1 MIEMDARD
9 RDLVNVLQSEVPLS
23 STPYALIGQMLD
35 MSEKEVIKRTERLKR
50 EGVVRRISGSF
61 VPKALGYQ
69 SCLVAAKVDDDNVER
84 SAAMINLHPGVTQ
97 NYLRNHDFNLW
108 FTISVPPDSK
118 LGLERTVE
126 ILGDEAQCSA
136 VRLLP
141 TLKLLK
147 NVNLDSSEQSGNDT
161 GSEDASEEHPALTK
175 QEIEFLRLLQRD
187 LPLQPR
193 PFDTLA
199 SGAGSSGDDLLAA
212 ARDFQKRHQMRKLS
226 ALVDT
231 RKPSFSATTMGVW
244 VVPADRTD
252 EFGALMGEFSAVSHC
267 YLRPVYPDWPYNI
280 FTTVH
285 GRSVDECD
293 AVLGEI
299 AQKTGYQER
308 SALYPTRELKR
319 IRLSFFSPEIEVWE
333 QSHSGAAS
341 ANTAVS

>member
-1 MIEMDARD
+1 MLEIDARD
-9 RDLVNVLQSEVPLS
+9 RDLVNALQFEVPLS
-23 STPYALIGQMLD
+23 STPYALIGQSLD

-50 EGVVRRISGSF
+50 EGVVRRISAVFIPRS
-61 VPKALGYQ
+61 LGYQ
-69 SCLVAAKVDDDNVER
+69 SCLVAARVDSDDVER

-97 NYLRNHDFNLW
+97 NYIRNHDFNLW

-118 LGLERTVE
+118 LGLDGTVD
-126 ILGDEAQCSA
+126 ILGREAQCRT

-147 NVNLDSSEQSGNDT
+147 STGIDGSDQPPNDI
-161 GSEDASEEHPALTK
+161 GGEESPNEPAAPSPG
-175 QEIEFLRLLQRD
+175 EIEFIRLLQRD

-199 SGAGSSGDDLLAA
+199 STIGASGDELMQT
-212 ARDFQKRHQMRKLS
+212 ARTFLQRHQMRKIS
-226 ALVDT
+226 ALVDS

-244 VVPADRTD
+244 VVPPDRTE
-252 EFGALMGEFSAVSHC
+252 EFGARMADFKAVSHC
-267 YLRPVYPDWPYNI
+267 YLRPVYPDWPYNV

-293 AVLGEI
+293 AILTDI
-299 AQKTGYQER
+299 AEQTGYQDR

-319 IRLSFFSPEIEVWE
+319 VRLSLFSPEIETWE
-333 QSHSGAAS
+333 QSHSEPGSATAAS
-341 ANTAVS
+341 

>member
-9 RDLVNVLQSEVPLS
+9 RDLVNLLQSEVPLS

-61 VPKALGYQ
+61 IPKALGYQ
-69 SCLVAAKVDDDNVER
+69 SCLVAAKVDEDNVER

-108 FTISVPPDSK
+108 FTISIPSSSR

-126 ILGDEAQCSA
+126 ILGEEAQCRA

-147 NVNLDSSEQSGNDT
+147 SLSTDVTDGGSGDSGD
-161 GSEDASEEHPALTK
+161 DAEGETPALSP
-175 QEIEFLRLLQRD
+175 QEIEFVRLLQRD

-199 SGAGSSGDDLLAA
+199 ASAGTSGDDLLQA
-212 ARDFQKRHQMRKLS
+212 ARTFQKRHQMRKL
-226 ALVDT
+226 AAAVDT

-244 VVPADRTD
+244 VVPADKTD
-252 EFGALMGEFSAVSHC
+252 EFGELMGEFPAVSHC

-293 AVLGEI
+293 AVLADI
-299 AQKTGYQER
+299 SQKSGYTER

-333 QSHSGAAS
+333 QSHSSTESAS
-341 ANTAVS
+341 AVS

>member
-1 MIEMDARD
+1 MLEMDARD
-9 RDLVNVLQSEVPLS
+9 RDLVNALQSEVPLS
-23 STPYALIGQMLD
+23 STPYALIGQSLD

-50 EGVVRRISGSF
+50 EGVVRRISASF
-61 VPKALGYQ
+61 IPRSLGYQ
-69 SCLVAAKVDDDNVER
+69 SCLVAAKVEPDEVER

-108 FTISVPPDSK
+108 FTISIPPDSK
-118 LGLERTVE
+118 LGLETTVE
-126 ILGDEAQCSA
+126 ILGREAQCRV

-147 NVNLDSSEQSGNDT
+147 NTGLDGVDQAPNDV
-161 GSEDASEEHPALTK
+161 GSEEFQQEPAAPTAK
-175 QEIEFLRLLQRD
+175 EIDFIRLLQRD

-193 PFDTLA
+193 PFDALA
-199 SGAGSSGDDLLAA
+199 STIGASGDELMQA
-212 ARDFQKRHQMRKLS
+212 ARVFLKRQQMRKLS
-226 ALVDT
+226 ALVDS

-244 VVPADRTD
+244 VVPPNRTD
-252 EFGALMGEFSAVSHC
+252 EFGARMADFKSISHC

-293 AVLGEI
+293 AILADI
-299 AQKTGYQER
+299 AEQTGYQER

-319 IRLSFFSPEIEVWE
+319 VRLALFSPEIDGWE
-333 QSHSGAAS
+333 QSHSEQGSAS
-341 ANTAVS
+341 AVS